1 MGANLTSL
9 TVDFS
14 GYERDLFGE
23 GLGRLLSVF
32 LNKCTVREFAATF
45 LRQVQ
50 ELYDAAIDVEKAR
63 TVVTASG
70 VNLDA
75 LGRIVGQ
82 PRTTMEYSEDTWFK
96 FDTSGQG
103 FDQLP
108 WWVTGAPLNTNAT
121 ATDSQFRQQIIA
133 RIIKN
138 HTLCASIPE
147 LLYLIRTMFDV
158 DVSYIKKGPNEVQ
171 LVVQDGTDKVLLYNL
186 LHRESTMTVDDDYRM
201 PYPATLSLD
210 SKVFFIKEPAFIFDV
225 DTPHRWDEGMWGIT
239 A

>member
-82 PRTTMEYSEDTWFK
+82 PRTTIEYSEDVWFK

-186 LHRESTMTVDDDYRM
+186 LHRENTMTVDDDYRM
-201 PYPATLSLD
+201 PYPATLSLE

-225 DTPHRWDEGMWGIT
+225 DTPHRWDEGRWGIT

>member
-14 GYERDLFGE
+14 GYERDLFSE

-82 PRTTMEYSEDTWFK
+82 PRTTIDYSEDVWFK

-158 DVSYIKKGPNEVQ
+158 DVSFIKKGPNEVQ
-171 LVVQDGTDKVLLYNL
+171 FVVQDGTDKVLLYNL
-186 LHRESTMTVDDDYRM
+186 LHRENTMTVDDDYRM